1 MHKKIVYIRGMHC
14 VACEKLLEDELSQVP
29 FVKKVKADRREGQVE
44 IYWNEREPNSSAIV
58 EIIKK
63 FGYEA
68 FENDPSGIRSQ
79 AAQKNSLKEWLSA
92 FGITALIFI
101 AYKILLNLGLAD
113 LINLKSTDLTYG
125 VAFLV
130 GIAASLSSCLAVVG
144 SVVIAFSEKYKSDN
158 GTLWN
163 GAVSPN
169 LMFHLGRVATFFVLG
184 GLLGMIGGGI
194 NISGNAVAIYTIVI
208 AVIMAWLGF
217 SILGI
222 VPSISNI
229 GIALPK
235 RMTSRWE
242 EIKNSNHRSAPLIL
256 GGLSFFLPCGFTQ
269 SMQIFALASGSFM
282 TGALTLSLF
291 SLGTMPFLLAVGI
304 TASWAKTKG
313 RGVFQKVAGMLVV
326 AFAFYTFSS
335 GLAIKGISG
344 NIFSSQQE
352 QPKTT
357 GVKNK
362 NETQAN
368 ADEQLVEMHV
378 TSRGFEPNVI
388 KVKQGVLVHWVI
400 KGDNI
405 TGCTNKI
412 IIPSLDI
419 EKPLKFGDNIV
430 TFTPPKAGDLP
441 FSCWMGMVRG
451 KFVVE

>member
-1 MHKKIVYIRGMHC
+1 MHKKIIYIRGMHC
-14 VACEKLLEDELSQVP
+14 VACEKLLEDELSHVP
-29 FVKKVKADRREGQVE
+29 FVKKRKADRKKGQVE

-68 FENDPSGIRSQ
+68 FEKDPLGSRSQ
-79 AAQKNSLKEWLSA
+79 ATQKNSPKEWLNA
-92 FGITALIFI
+92 LGITALIFI
-101 AYKILLNLGLAD
+101 TYKILLNLGLAD
-113 LINLKSTDLTYG
+113 LIDLKNTNFNYG
-125 VAFLV
+125 VAFLI
-130 GIAASLSSCLAVVG
+130 GIAASLSSCLAMVG

-163 GAVSPN
+163 GAVRPN

-217 SILGI
+217 SILEI

-229 GIALPK
+229 GITLPK

-291 SLGTMPFLLAVGI
+291 SLGTIPFLLAVGI
-304 TASWAKTKG
+304 TASWTKTKG

-362 NETQAN
+362 NETQIN

-378 TSRGFEPNVI
+378 TSRGFEPSVI
-388 KVKQGVLVHWVI
+388 KVKQGIPVRWVI

>member
-1 MHKKIVYIRGMHC
+1 MHKKIVYIQGMHC

-29 FVKKVKADRREGQVE
+29 FIKKIKADRRKGQVE

-68 FENDPSGIRSQ
+68 FENDPSGSRSQ
-79 AAQKNSLKEWLSA
+79 ATQKNSPKEWLSA
-92 FGITALIFI
+92 LGITALIFI

-113 LINLKSTDLTYG
+113 LIDLKSTNLNYG
-125 VAFLV
+125 VAFLI
-130 GIAASLSSCLAVVG
+130 GIAASLSSCLVVVG

-163 GAVSPN
+163 GAVKPN
-169 LMFHLGRVATFFVLG
+169 LMFHLGRVATFFILG

-194 NISGNAVAIYTIVI
+194 NISGNAVATYTIVI

-235 RMTSRWE
+235 GLTSRWE
-242 EIKNSNHRSAPLIL
+242 EIKNSNHKSAPLIL

-269 SMQIFALASGSFM
+269 SMQIFALASGNFM

-304 TASWAKTKG
+304 TASWTRTKG
-313 RGVFQKVAGMLVV
+313 WGVFQKVAGMLVI
-326 AFAFYTFSS
+326 AFAFYTFNS

-344 NIFSSQQE
+344 NIFSSRQE
-352 QPKTT
+352 QPKTAE
-357 GVKNK
+357 VKNK

-368 ADEQLVEMHV
+368 ADEQIVEMHV
-378 TSRGFEPNVI
+378 TSRGFEPSVI
-388 KVKQGVLVHWVI
+388 KVKQGAPVRWVI
-400 KGDNI
+400 KGDNV

-412 IIPSLDI
+412 IIPSLNI

-430 TFTPPKAGDLP
+430 TFTPPKAGDIP